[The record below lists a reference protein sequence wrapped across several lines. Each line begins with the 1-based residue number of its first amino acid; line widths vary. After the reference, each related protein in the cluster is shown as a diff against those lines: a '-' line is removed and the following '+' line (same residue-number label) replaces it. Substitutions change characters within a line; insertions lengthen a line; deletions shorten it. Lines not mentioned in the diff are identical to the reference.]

1 MTLCLAMMMLL
12 TQDELPIALSL
23 GGPAPAGVVP
33 DDRFLLRATGGVWSA
48 RSFDF
53 DATTTASLQLR
64 SSEETLLTA
73 GVDAGMALYDRVFLF
88 GTLEGAWAN
97 DIHAEV
103 AGLSVGYRDGSDPG
117 ASPGVPQEAMIYAG
131 ALFGRFAITTPGF
144 GDFENA
150 LGGRAGMS
158 FTWKLARTLG
168 LTLAVEYRYLKFDYK
183 DDSTLL
189 TGNESIGGSGIWAGL
204 GLDLRF

>member
-1 MTLCLAMMMLL
+1 MTLCLAMMLL
-12 TQDELPIALSL
+12 LSQDEIPLSL
-23 GGPAPAGVVP
+23 SEPSPAGVVP
-33 DDRFLLRATGGVWSA
+33 DDRFLLRATGGIWSA
-48 RSFDF
+48 HSFDF
-53 DATTTASLQLR
+53 DATTTAGLQLR

-73 GVDAGMALYDRVFLF
+73 GADAGMALFDRVFLF
-88 GTLEGAWAN
+88 GTVEGSWSN

-103 AGLSVGYRDGSDPG
+103 AGLSLGYRDGSDPG
-117 ASPGVPQEAMIYAG
+117 ASPGVPQEAMVYAG

-150 LGGRAGMS
+150 FGGRAGIS

-168 LTLAVEYRYLKFDYK
+168 LNLAVEYRYLKFDYK
-183 DDSTLL
+183 DKSTIL
-189 TGNESIGGSGIWAGL
+189 TGDESIGGSGLWAGL